1 MKLLMFY
8 LAAGIM
14 LASYVMRSPFVGAST
29 SKQPIQVIAHR
40 GASSSCPENTRAS
53 TLAAVSSGATVI
65 EADVRTTQDGHLVV
79 LHDATLDRTTTG
91 SGPVGEKTLAEIR
104 QYDAGTWFD
113 PRFGDQKV
121 LTLSEV
127 YAICRGKMDVLLDL
141 KETGEEYDRKV
152 AGQVRDGNDSGRT
165 IIGVRS
171 VAQAKR
177 FRRLLPRARQLGLV
191 GSPDEIIAF
200 AEVGVS
206 MIRLWPRWL
215 TDTSL
220 IERVRKAG
228 CTLHLN
234 GKLGTTA
241 EVARL
246 LRHRPNSLSSDDP
259 AQLVKTLKAAGHVVH
274 SPSTVGSDKQSSLPP
289 GGN

>member
-1 MKLLMFY
+1 MRLLMFY
-8 LAAGIM
+8 LVGI
-14 LASYVMRSPFVGAST
+14 LLVFHVLQRPRVGALT
-29 SKQPIQVIAHR
+29 PKEPIQVIAHR
-40 GASSSCPENTRAS
+40 GASSRFPENTRAS

-65 EADVRTTQDGHLVV
+65 EADVRTTRDGHLVV
-79 LHDATLDRTTTG
+79 LHDATLDRTTAG

-104 QYDAGTWFD
+104 QYDAGTWFH
-113 PRFGDQKV
+113 PRFSDQRV

-152 AGQVRDGNDSGRT
+152 AAQVREGKDSRRT

-177 FRRLLPRARQLGLV
+177 FRQLLPGSRQLGLV
-191 GSPDEIIAF
+191 GNPDEIVAF

-220 IERVRKAG
+220 IEKVRKSG

-246 LRHRPNSLSSDDP
+246 LRHCPNSLSSDDP
-259 AQLVKTLKAAGHVVH
+259 AQLVKTLKETGHVVQRPGNLD
-274 SPSTVGSDKQSSLPP
+274 SGKQFPLPP
-289 GGN
+289 GGK